1 MEIKTLDKAKEEF
14 ADEYRTVK
22 EKARIILLS
31 LDSNSPNSTI
41 SKIEIEL
48 FRILLAVSQEE
59 DYDKDINETNVFVLK
74 MFFRIY
80 YKFLKK
86 VFSRGTLKQIQIR
99 YIF

>member
-59 DYDKDINETNVFVLK
+59 DYDKDIN
-74 MFFRIY
+74 
-80 YKFLKK
+80 
-86 VFSRGTLKQIQIR
+86 
-99 YIF
+99 